1 MAFQDRESGLTAPGY
16 DARMA
21 AQLVPVP
28 VGEDRFRAQILA
40 EACRAAGIRVEL
52 ITGDASGV
60 DPVVGIIQGHRLL
73 VRADDVERV
82 RAILRRGGRS
92 DS

>member
-1 MAFQDRESGLTAPGY
+1 MY

-21 AQLVPVP
+21 TKLVQVP
-28 VGEDRFRAQILA
+28 VGEDRFQAQILA
-40 EACRAAGIRVEL
+40 EACRAAGIHVEL
-52 ITGDASGV
+52 ITGDDSGV
-60 DPVVGIIQGHRLL
+60 DPVLGIIQGHRLL

-92 DS
+92 SS

>member
-1 MAFQDRESGLTAPGY
+1 LRGRGLGTATALY

-21 AQLVPVP
+21 AKLVQVP
-28 VGEDRFRAQILA
+28 VGEDRFHAQILA

-60 DPVVGIIQGHRLL
+60 DPVLGIIQGHRLL

-82 RAILRRGGRS
+82 RAILKRSGRTS
-92 DS
+92 S

>member
-1 MAFQDRESGLTAPGY
+1 MPLPGCEPESTTALY
-16 DARMA
+16 AARMA
-21 AQLVPVP
+21 PNLVQVP
-28 VGEDRFRAQILA
+28 VGEDRFQAQILA

-60 DPVVGIIQGHRLL
+60 DPVLGIIQGHRLL
-73 VRADDVERV
+73 VGADDVERV

-92 DS
+92 SS